1 MFVFM
6 EDMRRMYAA
15 VVVTTASWAGKRVAT
30 AEEDSLGYI
39 ESNQIS

>member
-1 MFVFM
+1 MPPWLY
-6 EDMRRMYAA
+6 RGR
-15 VVVTTASWAGKRVAT
+15 GRVAT